1 MFSYNLFHSLE
12 VNDDAWK
19 EKELIQGDLERQLGS
34 APASSNWRCGGR
46 NGMQALK
53 ILLHSGLIEVRGNEK
68 RHVRGFFRPTYRDS
82 Q

>member
-34 APASSNWRCGGR
+34 APASSN
-46 NGMQALK
+46 
-53 ILLHSGLIEVRGNEK
+53 
-68 RHVRGFFRPTYRDS
+68 
-82 Q
+82 